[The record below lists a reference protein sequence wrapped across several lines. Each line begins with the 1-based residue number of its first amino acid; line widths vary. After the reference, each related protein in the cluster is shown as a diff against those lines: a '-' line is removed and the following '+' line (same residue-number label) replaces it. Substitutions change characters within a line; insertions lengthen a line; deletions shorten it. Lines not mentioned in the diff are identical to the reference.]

1 MAASFPA
8 AAQSS
13 SIAQSDSTTQGPTII
28 GPSEQ
33 PVHWRNV
40 FRQAGLLF
48 GVQQSWRIAFQADT
62 RSQLKGPYFKDYI
75 NSLKGIGG
83 WRDGDPVITN
93 YVGHPMT
100 GSTAAWILVQNDPQG
115 AAQVFDVRHKP
126 YWVSRVKGL
135 WFATGYSTFYEL
147 SPVGDAA
154 IGNVGLDH
162 ATKGFVDL
170 VITPSVGMGWNLAE
184 DAMDKY
190 VISWVERRT
199 GNRALN
205 MLARIGL
212 NPTRS
217 IANTLRFKTP
227 WRRDSRGGLRRLHRQ
242 QEIQELAHNR

>member
-1 MAASFPA
+1 MMGAADRKV
-8 AAQSS
+8 Q
-13 SIAQSDSTTQGPTII
+13 
-28 GPSEQ
+28 
-33 PVHWRNV
+33 WRKV
-40 FRQAGLLF
+40 FQQAGILF

-62 RSQLKGPYFKDYI
+62 RAELKGPYFRDYI
-75 NSLKGIGG
+75 HSLQGIGG
-83 WRDGDPVITN
+83 WKDGDPPITN

-126 YWVSRVKGL
+126 YWISRAKGL

-147 SPVGDAA
+147 GPVGDAA
-154 IGNVGLDH
+154 IGNVGLDPT
-162 ATKGFVDL
+162 TKGLVDV
-170 VITPSVGMGWNLAE
+170 VITPSVGMGWNLTE
-184 DAMDKY
+184 DALDKY

-199 GNRALN
+199 GNRAIN

-227 WRRDSRGGLRRLHRQ
+227 WRRDSRGGLRRLHCEKELRQ
-242 QEIQELAHNR
+242 LTHSR